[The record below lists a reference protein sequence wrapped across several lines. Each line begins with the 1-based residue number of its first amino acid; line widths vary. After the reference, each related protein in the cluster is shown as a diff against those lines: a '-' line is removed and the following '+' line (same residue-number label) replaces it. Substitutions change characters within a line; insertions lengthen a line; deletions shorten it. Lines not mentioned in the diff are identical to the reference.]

1 MDELLKLLKDLLPVE
16 IAVLIVI
23 FIYFLKVFKDIS
35 NDFVNLAKQQAEYMK
50 ERVDSVDK
58 TTGIFERT
66 VNHQEKDLKRLYDI
80 NEQMKQ
86 ELESKK
92 DQTVSRLDEQM
103 NEVVRGI
110 EDIRRDKISSEEMA
124 MFEANLAK
132 AKTDATEEYTQA
144 IKRLSS
150 IKDVALVKTRVP
162 HKAFVVMPFSE
173 GHKETYEAI
182 RNIFAQEGVTVFR
195 ADERVTPGGDI
206 ATNVRQCIADADVII
221 VDLTERNPSVMYE
234 LGYAH
239 GTGKSVILLTSGTNQ
254 VPFDVSNYRVI
265 VYDKTPQGKKVL
277 AESLKKVIVDLRTA
291 AKKQQMKKWLE
302 AALSA
307 IPYTGDIMKLLL
319 RL

>member
-1 MDELLKLLKDLLPVE
+1 MSELLKLLKDFLPLE
-16 IAVLIVI
+16 IAALIVI

-35 NDFVNLAKQQAEYMK
+35 NDFVDLAKQQAEYMK

-66 VNHQEKDLKRLYDI
+66 VDHQEKDLKRLYDI

-92 DQTVSRLDEQM
+92 NQTVSRLDEQM
-103 NEVVRGI
+103 DEVVRGL
-110 EDIRRDKISSEEMA
+110 EDIRRDKISHEEMEKLKA
-124 MFEANLAK
+124 DLAK
-132 AKTDATEEYTQA
+132 AKADATEEYTHA
-144 IKRLSS
+144 IQRLSS
-150 IKDVALVKTRVP
+150 VENVALTKTGMLN
-162 HKAFVVMPFSE
+162 KAFVVMPFSE
-173 GHKETYEAI
+173 RHKETYETI
-182 RNIFAQEGVTVFR
+182 REILSQEKVSVFR

-221 VDLTERNPSVMYE
+221 VDLTEQNPSVMYE

-239 GTGKSVILLTSGTNQ
+239 GTGKSVILLTSEYSQ

-265 VYDKTPQGKKVL
+265 VYDKTPQGEKVL
-277 AESLKKVIVDLRTA
+277 AESLKKVVVDLRTA

-302 AALSA
+302 AAISA